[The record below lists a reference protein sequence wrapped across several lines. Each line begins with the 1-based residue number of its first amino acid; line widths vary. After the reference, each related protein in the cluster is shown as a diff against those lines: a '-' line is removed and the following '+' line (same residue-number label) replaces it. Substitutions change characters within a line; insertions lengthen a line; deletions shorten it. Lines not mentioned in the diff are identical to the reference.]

1 MKRNA
6 NDMKALR
13 RRVIQHAGGE
23 LRYRLA
29 SASMTGRVDE
39 VLRLIGN
46 EREELAEVVWQN
58 CCSANV
64 CKLLQARGLP
74 LTDISGLSLVITD
87 DEVSDYLLQGGMSPI
102 NSISIM
108 GKILRDAEWKERKME
123 DLQAHFEEWKTFL
136 KQALRHGGNLPD
148 DVIGAVCKYLV

>member
-1 MKRNA
+1 MKRKA
-6 NDMKALR
+6 NRMEALGR
-13 RRVIQHAGGE
+13 RIIEHAGGE

-39 VLRLIGN
+39 VFRLIADQD
-46 EREELAEVVWQN
+46 EELAEVVWQN

-64 CKLLQARGLP
+64 CRLLQARGLP
-74 LTDISGLSLVITD
+74 LTDRSGLSLVITD
-87 DEVSDYLLQGGMSPI
+87 DEVSDCLLQGGMSPI

-108 GKILRDAEWKERKME
+108 GKIFRDAGWKQRKME
-123 DLQAHFEEWKTFL
+123 DLRAHFEEWQACFRE
-136 KQALRHGGNLPD
+136 ALRDSGNLPD

>member
-6 NDMKALR
+6 NDMKAIR

-29 SASMTGRVDE
+29 SASMKGRVDE
-39 VLRLIGN
+39 VFRLMGN

-64 CKLLQARGLP
+64 CRLLQAGGLP
-74 LTDISGLSLVITD
+74 LTDMSGLSLVITD

-108 GKILRDAEWKERKME
+108 GKIFRDADWKERKME
-123 DLQAHFEEWKTFL
+123 DLQAHLEEWKTFL
-136 KQALRHGGNLPD
+136 KQALRDRGNLPD